1 MSAINRNLAILLAS
15 RNGESFLAEQL
26 ASFADQSFSNW
37 NLYISDDGSNDATI
51 TISEDFLKSFDGRG
65 FVTSGPQNGL
75 CENFKFLI
83 GHAAI
88 SADYYAFSDQDDI
101 WLPDKLQ
108 RAVDYLGQFPEH
120 LPSLYCSRTKLI
132 NEQGTPIGFSPL
144 NEKKP
149 SFQNALLQNIASG
162 NTMVFNQAAR
172 NLFIKVID
180 QPMII
185 HDWTLY
191 LIVTACGGSVFYDKT
206 PGVLYRQHS
215 HNVIGN
221 GMGFSRRVSNYWK
234 SIHGK
239 NRHWNNVNM
248 RMLEAISNCITPEN
262 HESYSAFYNIRGR
275 TLAQRIALFKRSQA
289 YHQHLIG
296 QLTNFSYALF
306 DKL

>member
-1 MSAINRNLAILLAS
+1 MNAVNRNLAILLAS
-15 RNGESFLAEQL
+15 RNGERFLSKQLESFAEQ
-26 ASFADQSFSNW
+26 SFANW
-37 NLYISDDGSNDATI
+37 SLYISDDGSDDDTKI
-51 TISEDFLKSFDGRG
+51 ISEDFLKTFDGRG
-65 FVTSGPQNGL
+65 FVINGPQNGL

-108 RAVDYLGQFPEH
+108 RAVDYLEQFPEDV
-120 LPSLYCSRTKLI
+120 PSLYCSRTKLI
-132 NEQGTPIGFSPL
+132 DEQGAPIGFSPL
-144 NEKKP
+144 NEKNP

-172 NLFIKVID
+172 NLFIRVID

-185 HDWTLY
+185 HDWSLY
-191 LIVTACGGSVFYDKT
+191 LIVTACGGRVFYDKT

-221 GMGFSRRVSNYWK
+221 GMNFSRRFSNYWK
-234 SIHGK
+234 NIHGR
-239 NRHWNNVNM
+239 NQHWNSVNM
-248 RMLEAISNCITPEN
+248 RMLEAINNCITPEN
-262 HESYSAFYNIRGR
+262 HESSSAFYNIRGR
-275 TLAQRIALFKRSQA
+275 ALTQRITLFKRSHV
-289 YHQHLIG
+289 YHQNLIG